1 MELLITKSSIINSYN
16 SDGKLHLFMTEKE
29 RPCSE
34 ATLTVMN
41 DKDGAK
47 CSRFTIKLDS
57 IEELDRLGEKSE
69 VDILVTKN
77 PEFSSYIAIVL
88 YDEEIDQSTQS

>member
-1 MELLITKSSIINSYN
+1 MKPKGGEVMELLITKSSIINNCN

-47 CSRFTIKLDS
+47 CSRFTIK
-57 IEELDRLGEKSE
+57 
-69 VDILVTKN
+69 
-77 PEFSSYIAIVL
+77 
-88 YDEEIDQSTQS
+88 

>member
-1 MELLITKSSIINSYN
+1 MFEI
-16 SDGKLHLFMTEKE
+16 H
-29 RPCSE
+29 
-34 ATLTVMN
+34 
-41 DKDGAK
+41 DKVG
-47 CSRFTIKLDS
+47 
-57 IEELDRLGEKSE
+57 LDRLGEKSE